1 MRIPRSLTLLCVLL
15 ALPSATTAQEKQLS
29 TEPGGLMV
37 QIGFT
42 GRPAPAFLPVPPAHA
57 KRSAVWTP
65 IFDRVAGFQP
75 EPGTPPVRAVNI
87 ASSAEGDAARVDVSV
102 FVGVRSFDKEV
113 QVGSYLLREGERAV
127 VKELAAFGV
136 EPFEIAA
143 VRPNISAPPL
153 PSVSTRTTSL
163 EVIGLEPTKST
174 IPAYKL
180 SLRNLS
186 SKNITA
192 LQVDVFEGSRL
203 RLSGSPHG
211 QQGLPLIPAGAVLET
226 NVLGAKDTTM
236 TRFGYE
242 PASPPFQTIVVTT
255 LVFEDGS
262 YEGDPAPALRINART
277 AGERIQLKR
286 AVTELKKTLDTPGLT
301 ASDAIAMLIQR
312 VSALSDE
319 VPPAVAEKLIDGTQN
334 AGQPEKL
341 ASLIGT
347 IQVTMHLVKRN
358 LSEEIEAF
366 QNSHPKAPDEKEFRE
381 WLTATFERYAQWRL
395 RLR

>member
-1 MRIPRSLTLLCVLL
+1 MRIPRSLTLLWLLL
-15 ALPSATTAQEKQLS
+15 AFPFATAAQEKQS
-29 TEPGGLMV
+29 PTEPGGLVV
-37 QIGFT
+37 QIGFP
-42 GRPAPAFLPVPPAHA
+42 GRPAPAFLPVPPANA

-87 ASSAEGDAARVDVSV
+87 ASSAEGDAARVDVSL
-102 FVGVRSFDKEV
+102 FVGVQSFDKEV
-113 QVGSYLLREGERAV
+113 QVASYLLHEGEHVAL
-127 VKELAAFGV
+127 KELAAFGV

-211 QQGLPLIPAGAVLET
+211 QKGLPLIPAGAVLET

-286 AVTELKKTLDTPGLT
+286 AISALKRTLDTPGLT
-301 ASDAIAMLIQR
+301 ASDAIAMLIQK

-347 IQVTMHLVKRN
+347 IQVAMRVVRKN
-358 LSEEIEAF
+358 LLEEIEAF
-366 QNSHPKAPDEKEFRE
+366 QNSHQKAPAEKELRE
-381 WLTATFERYAQWRL
+381 WLTATTDKYSSWLL
-395 RLR
+395 RL

>member
-1 MRIPRSLTLLCVLL
+1 
-15 ALPSATTAQEKQLS
+15 
-29 TEPGGLMV
+29 
-37 QIGFT
+37 
-42 GRPAPAFLPVPPAHA
+42 
-57 KRSAVWTP
+57 VWTP
-65 IFDRVAGFQP
+65 IFERVAGFRP

-87 ASSAEGDAARVDVSV
+87 ASRAEGDAARVDVSV
-102 FVGVRSFDKEV
+102 FAGVRSFDKEV

-163 EVIGLEPTKST
+163 EVVGLEPTKST

-186 SKNITA
+186 TKNITA
-192 LQVDVFEGSRL
+192 LQVEVFEGSRL
-203 RLSGSPHG
+203 RLSSSPHG

-242 PASPPFQTIVVTT
+242 PASPPFQTIVVST

-262 YEGDPAPALRINART
+262 YEGDPAHALRINART

-286 AVTELKKTLDTPGLT
+286 AVTALKKTLDTPGLT

-319 VPPAVAEKLIDGTQN
+319 VPPAVAEKLLDGFQN
-334 AGQPEKL
+334 AGHTEKL
-341 ASLIGT
+341 ASLTGT
-347 IQVTMHLVKRN
+347 IQVTMRFVRKN
-358 LSEEIEAF
+358 LLEEIEAF
-366 QNSHPKAPDEKEFRE
+366 QNSHQKAPEEKEFRE
-381 WLTATFERYAQWRL
+381 WLTATTDKYGSWLFRL
-395 RLR
+395 

>member
-1 MRIPRSLTLLCVLL
+1 MRIPRSLTLLWLLL
-15 ALPSATTAQEKQLS
+15 AFPFATAAQEKQS
-29 TEPGGLMV
+29 PTEPGGLVV
-37 QIGFT
+37 QIMNPNGA
-42 GRPAPAFLPVPPAHA
+42 APSFLPVPPANA

-65 IFDRVAGFQP
+65 RFERVAGFQP

-87 ASSAEGDAARVDVSV
+87 ASSAEGDAARVDVSL
-102 FVGVRSFDKEV
+102 FVGVRFFDKEV

-143 VRPNISAPPL
+143 LRPNISAPPL

-163 EVIGLEPTKST
+163 EVVGLERKKST

-192 LQVDVFEGSRL
+192 LQVEVFEGTRL
-203 RLSGSPHG
+203 RLTGSPHG

-242 PASPPFQTIVVTT
+242 PASPPYQTIVVTT

-286 AVTELKKTLDTPGLT
+286 AVTALKGTLDTPGLT

-319 VPPAVAEKLIDGTQN
+319 VPPAVAEKLIDASQN
-334 AGQPEKL
+334 AGHSEKL

-347 IQVTMHLVKRN
+347 IQVTMHLVKKN
-358 LSEEIEAF
+358 LLDEIEAF
-366 QNSHPKAPDEKEFRE
+366 QNSHQKAPDEKEFRE
-381 WLTATFERYAQWRL
+381 WLTATFERYTQWRL

>member
-1 MRIPRSLTLLCVLL
+1 MRIPRSLTLLWLLL
-15 ALPSATTAQEKQLS
+15 ALPFATAAQEKQPQPAPS
-29 TEPGGLMV
+29 GLAV
-37 QIGFT
+37 QIKFT
-42 GRPAPAFLPVPPAHA
+42 GRAAPSFLPVPPANA

-65 IFDRVAGFQP
+65 IFDRVAGFKP

-87 ASSAEGDAARVDVSV
+87 ASSAEGDAARVDVSL
-102 FVGVRSFDKEV
+102 FVGVQSFEKEV
-113 QVGSYLLREGERAV
+113 QVASYLLREGERAV
-127 VKELAAFGV
+127 VKELAALGV

-203 RLSGSPHG
+203 RLSGSRHG
-211 QQGLPLIPAGAVLET
+211 QEGMPLIPAGAVLET
-226 NVLGAKDTTM
+226 NVLGTKDTTM

-312 VSALSDE
+312 VSALSD

-366 QNSHPKAPDEKEFRE
+366 QNSHQKAPDEKEFRE
-381 WLTATFERYAQWRL
+381 WLAATFERYTQWRL